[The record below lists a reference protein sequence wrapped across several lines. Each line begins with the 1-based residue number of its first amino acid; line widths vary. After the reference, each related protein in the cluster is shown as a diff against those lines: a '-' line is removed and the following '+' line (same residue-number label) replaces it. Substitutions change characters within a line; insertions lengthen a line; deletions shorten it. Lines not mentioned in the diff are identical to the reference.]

1 MHAIAADRAQLTV
14 EAFSSAVLVSP
25 INYLLGIAVP
35 WASEAASTVAGL
47 SRSDA
52 EEIFQRVTK
61 ERAIPSSYQPKDIVR
76 ATKFGILAYSTIDIR
91 RVIVPD
97 AQAMFRAA
105 SADGIRLQIISGYR
119 SYTVQEQV
127 FAKWTRENGSAQAA
141 NRYSALPGHSQHQLG
156 TALDL
161 NGLGESFANTP
172 TGRWL
177 WSNAHLYGFVFPYT
191 LSSSPVTGYA
201 YEPWHVRWVGREL
214 AGIMERAA
222 YRESA
227 VFTADAFVWA
237 VREVARLS
245 GASAVIRRV
254 ADSPAGYPAFRAAGP
269 RVS

>member
-1 MHAIAADRAQLTV
+1 MEGLRSTV
-14 EAFSSAVLVSP
+14 LASP
-25 INYLLGIAVP
+25 ISYLLAIGVP
-35 WASEAASTVAGL
+35 WASESAATVAGL
-47 SRSDA
+47 SRADA
-52 EEIFQRVTK
+52 EEIFKRVTK
-61 ERAIPSSYQPKDIVR
+61 EQSIPASYKPKDIVS
-76 ATKFGILAYSTIDIR
+76 ATRYGILAYNTIELR
-91 RVIVPD
+91 KKIVPD
-97 AQAMFRAA
+97 TQAMFRAA

-119 SYTVQEQV
+119 TYATQQQV
-127 FAKWTRENGSAQAA
+127 FAKWTRQGGIEEAS
-141 NRYSALPGHSQHQLG
+141 RTSALPGHSQHQLG

-161 NGLGESFANTP
+161 NSFGGNFSDTP

-177 WSNAHLYGFVFPYT
+177 WSHAHLYGFVFPYT

-214 AGIMERAA
+214 AAIMERAG
-222 YRESA
+222 YRESD

-245 GASAVIRRV
+245 GSSAVIRRV